1 MITVSR
7 RSLLLATAGSA
18 LCVSVRNSK
27 AELIGHDRPIRV
39 IVPRTPGGSVDII
52 GRGWSEGV
60 GRLGCQSFIENIGGG
75 GGRIGTG
82 LVERATP
89 DGYTLLIG
97 STSEI
102 VLSPLVEGGL
112 SNVDLTP
119 VGILSTSPLAIC
131 ADPSLPIKDLHDLA
145 TYAKANPD
153 KLNFGSAG
161 TGTIGHVEG
170 ELLKQVMSLKG
181 LTHVPYRGGAAA
193 ILDVVGG
200 RLTFAIV
207 SISAS
212 IVQMNRANKLNVIA
226 VTSSTRSEVAP
237 DLSNVVEQGYPQ
249 LATEFFIGL
258 FAPAAVP
265 EPILNELEQATRSA
279 MQDEKLRKTLL
290 EAGFTVPDINRTAAK
305 TYIQSEIKRWGA
317 VASAAGLVA
326 KQ

>member
-1 MITVSR
+1 MIIVSR
-7 RSLLLATAGSA
+7 RRLVLAATAAA
-18 LCVSVRNSK
+18 LCVGARNAR
-27 AELIGHDRPIRV
+27 AEVIGHDRPIRV

-60 GRLGCQSFIENIGGG
+60 ARLGCRSFIENIGGG

-82 LVERATP
+82 VVERAAP

-102 VLSPLVEGGL
+102 VLSPLVEGG
-112 SNVDLTP
+112 SANVDLTP

-131 ADPSLPIKDLHDLA
+131 ADPSLPIKDLRDLA

-170 ELLKQVMSLKG
+170 ELLKQVMNLQG

-207 SISAS
+207 SISKS
-212 IVQMNRANKLNVIA
+212 IVQMNHANKLRVIA
-226 VTSSTRSEVAP
+226 VTSSKRSEVAP
-237 DLSNVVEQGYPQ
+237 DLPDVVEQGYPQ

-265 EPILNELEQATRSA
+265 EAILSELEQVTRSA
-279 MQDEKLRKTLL
+279 MQDEKLRQTLL
-290 EAGFTVPDINRTAAK
+290 AAGFTVPEISRADAK
-305 TYIQSEIKRWGA
+305 AYIQSEIKRWSA
-317 VASAAGLVA
+317 VVKTAGLA
-326 KQ
+326 ARK